1 MSKITVMPQT
11 ARFTSCWTIDQ
22 TTLGYQV
29 TYGLT
34 PKQDGGGS
42 EQSVSEATARD
53 SLDDPK
59 NCSD

>member
-11 ARFTSCWTIDQ
+11 ARFTTAFTIDQ

-29 TYGLT
+29 TYGLA
-34 PKQDGGGS
+34 PKEEGGEP
-42 EQSVSEATARD
+42 EQSVGEATARD